1 LAKGNLLTYSKDKR
15 MKEWNVIL
23 GVDVSKKT
31 LDICCAE
38 RKLPLH
44 IDNNSEGFGKLKR
57 WCKDNRIDLRETL
70 VVMEYTGGYEYRFI
84 QFCESKD
91 IAYCRVPGLEI
102 KQSMGMV
109 RGKSDKADAFRIGRY
124 GEEKVKRL
132 KPSRPLD
139 NRIIELKT
147 ALSFRK
153 RLVRESAGY
162 ESTIKERK
170 HMYEVGKGD
179 MIVCMAQKKIG
190 ANKQYIKQ
198 VEKRITDIIKSSA
211 PLLLNYRIITS
222 IKGIGPVNA
231 WMTIAYTE
239 NFTSFPDARHYA
251 VFVGVI
257 PFEHTSGTSIKG
269 RRRTSHLA
277 NKELKQ
283 ELNMAA
289 RAAIGHDPEIR
300 EYAERKLKNKEYG
313 LVLNNV
319 KFKLILRMFALVK
332 RGEMFVENY
341 KRVA

>member
-1 LAKGNLLTYSKDKR
+1 MYPKNKR

-38 RKLPLH
+38 RRLPLH
-44 IDNNSEGFGKLKR
+44 IDNNSQGFGKLRK
-57 WCKDNRIDLRETL
+57 WCKDNRIDLQQTL
-70 VVMEYTGGYEYRFI
+70 VVLEYTGGYEYRFI
-84 QFCESKD
+84 QFCESRG

-102 KQSMGMV
+102 KQSMGMT

-124 GEEKVKRL
+124 GEEKIKRL
-132 KPSRPLD
+132 QPSKPLD
-139 NRIIELKT
+139 KRIMELKA

-153 RLVRESAGY
+153 RLVREGAGY

-170 HMYEVGKGD
+170 HMYDVDKQD
-179 MIVCMAQKKIG
+179 MTIRIAREKIS
-190 ANKQYIKQ
+190 ANKRYIRQ
-198 VEKRITDIIKSSA
+198 VEQRIREVIKSS
-211 PLLLNYRIITS
+211 PSLLLSYRILTS

-231 WMTIAYTE
+231 CMTIAYTE

-251 VFVGVI
+251 VFVGVV

-277 NKELKQ
+277 HKELRQ

-289 RAAIGHDPEIR
+289 RSASRHDPEIR
-300 EYAERKLKNKEYG
+300 AYAERKLKNKEYG

-319 KFKLILRMFALVK
+319 KFKLILRMFALIK
-332 RGEMFVENY
+332 RGEMYVENY